1 METVNFQCGHCGK
14 LMGVGQNLLGQQ
26 VRCPHCQQIVLAP
39 VADAPPAPPAPS
51 APASDGLQQTVI
63 NVPGMGEPESIFSPP
78 EVSDILFAGPSQGRV
93 EMPPEAPPQLTP
105 PPIAVAEPP
114 PPFAPAPELVP
125 VEPTQTY
132 LPHATQ
138 IPGGP
143 SLAPT
148 QPDSGAF
155 AAPEGGWPGAA
166 QGGATTT
173 ALEPDPMVRAIPGP
187 VVRPP
192 RDRGGWF
199 IAPMALLL
207 LVIPLISYSIFA
219 TIAVI
224 YLRFYQPGPPPQPH
238 PLEMVPDIEGKNK
251 GAKRQKAHIIFR
263 GRQKLP
269 LPDHLKTTL
278 GQAIRIGDLEVSP
291 ESVQF
296 KIVTFLVPK
305 FDPAPSGDECLVLN
319 LRLKNVSQD
328 VVFKP
333 MDPYFDLRWK
343 ENKDETNLGMPF
355 TYLTVGDQ
363 RFFGPN
369 SLADI
374 DDNHVTLA
382 GQHFD
387 KELKPGDEM
396 STFVCTDWE
405 DPVKQAVESASGPML
420 WRVQVRRGLVQIP
433 DKGEYSAT
441 AVIGVEFTREEVK
454 RGEAEP

>member
-1 METVNFQCGHCGK
+1 M
-14 LMGVGQNLLGQQ
+14 
-26 VRCPHCQQIVLAP
+26 
-39 VADAPPAPPAPS
+39 
-51 APASDGLQQTVI
+51 
-63 NVPGMGEPESIFSPP
+63 
-78 EVSDILFAGPSQGRV
+78 
-93 EMPPEAPPQLTP
+93 
-105 PPIAVAEPP
+105 
-114 PPFAPAPELVP
+114 
-125 VEPTQTY
+125 
-132 LPHATQ
+132 
-138 IPGGP
+138 
-143 SLAPT
+143 
-148 QPDSGAF
+148 
-155 AAPEGGWPGAA
+155 
-166 QGGATTT
+166 
-173 ALEPDPMVRAIPGP
+173 
-187 VVRPP
+187 
-192 RDRGGWF
+192 
-199 IAPMALLL
+199 
-207 LVIPLISYSIFA
+207 
-219 TIAVI
+219 
-224 YLRFYQPGPPPQPH
+224 
-238 PLEMVPDIEGKNK
+238 
-251 GAKRQKAHIIFR
+251 
-263 GRQKLP
+263 
-269 LPDHLKTTL
+269 
-278 GQAIRIGDLEVSP
+278 
-291 ESVQF
+291 
-296 KIVTFLVPK
+296 
-305 FDPAPSGDECLVLN
+305 LN